1 MKLNFPQLPNY
12 EFSWRSLQI
21 EPIPFSEE
29 RITLAALVK
38 GSDQALIA
46 AKLIHAEKLKK
57 MYGGE
62 FGGKIADA
70 LSLCIKSA
78 ENFYNNKPLST
89 NWTPP
94 LEGFYIGKLNSSL
107 ATNIEDALFQT
118 AMQSS
123 SFSLSIDAMK
133 TSPNDKSGISAPE
146 SWRKNILEA
155 VRIQRADFADYFEKS
170 ITIRGA
176 GVPITFGFLSANY
189 AAHFDAIPETSR
201 IQQGL
206 VRAQSKLWQLDR
218 LRDDG
223 TLFKPDSCELLI
235 NIPKKTD
242 NESQNAQFQEFVE
255 ELRYEA
261 ARRELSVYTTES
273 VHDAAKHL
281 IGKAA

>member
-1 MKLNFPQLPNY
+1 MKLNFPHLPDY

-29 RITLAALVK
+29 RITLATLVK
-38 GSDQALIA
+38 GTDQALIA

-57 MYGGE
+57 MYGND
-62 FGGKIADA
+62 FGGKIIDA
-70 LSLCIKSA
+70 LNLCIKSA
-78 ENFYNNKPLST
+78 ESFYNNKPLST

-94 LEGFYIGKLNSSL
+94 LEGFHIGKLNSSL
-107 ATNIEDALFQT
+107 AENIEEALFR
-118 AMQSS
+118 AAVQSS
-123 SFSLSIDAMK
+123 SFSLSIDTTK
-133 TSPNDKSGISAPE
+133 ISPNEKSGISAPE
-146 SWRKNILEA
+146 SWRKNVLEA
-155 VRIQRADFADYFEKS
+155 VTIQRADFADYFEKS

-189 AAHFDAIPETSR
+189 AAHFDAIPEASR

-218 LRDDG
+218 LRDEG
-223 TLFKPDSCELLI
+223 TLFKPDFCELLI
-235 NIPKKTD
+235 NIPEKSN
-242 NESQNAQFQEFVE
+242 NESQNSQFREFIE

-261 ARRELSVYTTES
+261 ARRDLGVYTSES
-273 VHDAAKHL
+273 ALDAAKHL